1 MEEGEE
7 EEVVGKRV
15 APMRKL
21 IAASKQQKVSGKRH
35 LYQCADDEDDSSS
48 RMTPLTLVVSMSR
61 RKHVLQESSPFPC
74 DIRLP
79 GLSTLQKHFVSL

>member
-35 LYQCADDEDDSSS
+35 LYQCADDEDDSDEHQRSV
-48 RMTPLTLVVSMSR
+48 TVEAGGVMSR
-61 RKHVLQESSPFPC
+61 E
-74 DIRLP
+74 
-79 GLSTLQKHFVSL
+79 